1 MEEKT
6 QDFEE
11 QIDEQTTSII
21 NYEDMSMEDMQVAEQ
36 LYNSAGL
43 DPVVDAG
50 LKDYD
55 KRIQVENKLIN
66 KVLGTRGSDIRGYGE
81 AVAKRVAMAIYGQ
94 LNRQYGG
101 KMGDLRSY
109 LMSLEEDRDR
119 ANVRYDELM
128 GRVIGI
134 LGDEYKAPRTDS
146 NTFMEKLT
154 TLMGDDR
161 EAARIAQKELA
172 ERLGDIDGLRA
183 QIQALT
189 EEKKQQKEISDT
201 QMAARQKEHSE
212 ELKKL
217 QAQISR
223 LDTKIERLEA
233 EKSALNQKNN
243 EEQKEL
249 KAHISSLDTKTG
261 KLEAEKTTLAA
272 DLKKLRDD
280 HRQLVAAISKLVSTV
295 PDEEIGKKM
304 GEELYGFVLK
314 DSKVPDVVIESR
326 TAPEPDEETAAI
338 TALPGEGDLP
348 GHLKPN
354 KVGPISKETEI
365 EDYQLRIAFQLLHGL
380 VRKAAAKAATE

>member
-6 QDFEE
+6 QDFE
-11 QIDEQTTSII
+11 EQTTSII
-21 NYEDMSMEDMQVAEQ
+21 NYEDMSLEDMQVAEQ

-66 KVLGTRGSDIRGYGE
+66 KVLGTRASDIRGYGE

-119 ANVRYDELM
+119 ANIRYDELM

-134 LGDEYKAPRTDS
+134 LGDEYKALRTDS

-161 EAARIAQKELA
+161 EAAKIDQKELA

-189 EEKKQQKEISDT
+189 EEKKQQKKISDT
-201 QMAARQKEHSE
+201 QMAAQQKEHTE

-217 QAQISR
+217 QAQITR

-249 KAHISSLDTKTG
+249 KGQISSLDTKTG
-261 KLEAEKTTLAA
+261 RLEAEKTTLAA

-314 DSKVPDVVIESR
+314 DSKVPDVVIEGVGKFIDFKKYLGEAVER
-326 TAPEPDEETAAI
+326 GVREVTKRVEET
-338 TALPGEGDLP
+338 
-348 GHLKPN
+348 
-354 KVGPISKETEI
+354 
-365 EDYQLRIAFQLLHGL
+365 LRTTPAD
-380 VRKAAAKAATE
+380 KN

>member
-6 QDFEE
+6 SDFE
-11 QIDEQTTSII
+11 EQTTSIVKI
-21 NYEDMSMEDMQVAEQ
+21 EDMSLEDMQVAEQ

-66 KVLGTRGSDIRGYGE
+66 KVLGTRASDIRGYGE

-101 KMGDLRSY
+101 KVGDLRSY
-109 LMSLEEDRDR
+109 IMSMEEDRDR
-119 ANVRYDELM
+119 ANIRYDELM

-134 LGDEYKAPRTDS
+134 LGDEYKALRTDS

-154 TLMGDDR
+154 TLMGEDVQASKID
-161 EAARIAQKELA
+161 QKELA
-172 ERLGDIDGLRA
+172 ESLADIDGLRA
-183 QIQALT
+183 QIQAIA
-189 EEKKQQKEISDT
+189 EEKKQQRESAEAE
-201 QMAARQKEHSE
+201 AAAQKKEHAD

-217 QAQISR
+217 QAQITR
-223 LDTKIERLEA
+223 LETKIERLEA
-233 EKSALNQKNN
+233 EKSALNRKHN

-249 KAHISSLDTKTG
+249 KAQISGLDTKTG
-261 KLEAEKTTLAA
+261 KLEAEKTALSG

-280 HRQLVAAISKLVSTV
+280 HRQLVTALSKLVSTL

-304 GEELYGFVLK
+304 GDELHSFVLK
-314 DSKVPDVVIESR
+314 DSKVPDVVIEGVGKFIDFKKYLGEAVER
-326 TAPEPDEETAAI
+326 GVREVTKRVEET
-338 TALPGEGDLP
+338 
-348 GHLKPN
+348 LKTVPVDE
-354 KVGPISKETEI
+354 K
-365 EDYQLRIAFQLLHGL
+365 
-380 VRKAAAKAATE
+380 